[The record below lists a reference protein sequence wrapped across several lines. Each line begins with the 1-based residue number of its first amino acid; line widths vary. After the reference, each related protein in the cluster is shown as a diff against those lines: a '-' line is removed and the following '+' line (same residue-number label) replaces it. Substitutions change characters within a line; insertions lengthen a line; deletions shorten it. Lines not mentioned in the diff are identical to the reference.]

1 MRPLLTLAMSDFLA
15 PGGGP
20 EQTGDFRIS
29 PSFFVVLLALGFV
42 IGVAGHVFKSRT
54 LVATGILLVMLA
66 TIFLPIAVALSR

>member
-1 MRPLLTLAMSDFLA
+1 VRPLLTLAMSDFLE

-29 PSFFVVLLALGFV
+29 PSFFVVLLGVGFV
-42 IGVAGHVFKSRT
+42 IGVAGHIVKSKT

-66 TIFLPIAVALSR
+66 TVFLPIAVALSR